1 MFISIYKDIIQFTIL
16 KKVKKIF
23 EIGDKKHKIV
33 L

>member
-1 MFISIYKDIIQFTIL
+1 MFISIYKDIIQFIIL
-16 KKVKKIF
+16 KKKIF